1 MISNFSLR
9 QKLHLLLA
17 LLLGDLDERMRHEIK
32 WSMSFSL
39 RVQMCFLSS
48 VEFLCFVC
56 RNDAV
61 WLLYLVLSR
70 FL

>member
-32 WSMSFSL
+32 WSMSFYL
-39 RVQMCFLSS
+39 RVQMCLLSS

-61 WLLYLVLSR
+61 
-70 FL
+70 